1 VPTSPDDRFR
11 FFDTLVRA
19 EIRLWGAVDAAVSEA
34 TGTNLGLIT
43 ALRTIDELD
52 GAARVQEVAD
62 EIGITVGAA
71 SKIVDRL
78 ERAGLAERV
87 PNPAD
92 RRSSLLR
99 MTKPGRKTLAE
110 GVRAAG
116 QELGRRTDTLT
127 QARLDETTA
136 ALAALADTFSAED

>member
-1 VPTSPDDRFR
+1 MPTSSADRFR
-11 FFDTLVRA
+11 FFDSLVRA

-43 ALRTIDELD
+43 ALRTIDKLD
-52 GAARVQEVAD
+52 GTARVQEVAD

-78 ERAGLAERV
+78 ERSGFAERV

-99 MTKPGRKTLAE
+99 MTKPGQATLTD
-110 GVRAAG
+110 GIRAARE
-116 QELGRRTDTLT
+116 ELGRRTDTIT
-127 QARLDETTA
+127 QAQLDETTT
-136 ALAALADTFSAED
+136 ALAALADAFSTED

>member
-1 VPTSPDDRFR
+1 
-11 FFDTLVRA
+11 
-19 EIRLWGAVDAAVSEA
+19 
-34 TGTNLGLIT
+34 LIT

-52 GAARVQEVAD
+52 GSARVQEVAD

-99 MTKPGRKTLAE
+99 MTKPGRNTLAD
-110 GVRAAG
+110 GVRVARK
-116 QELGRRTDTLT
+116 ELVRRTDTIT
-127 QARLDETTA
+127 QAQLDATTA
-136 ALAALADTFSAED
+136 ALASLADAFSIDD